1 MTIKELSKQLKLPL
15 MTLNYLVQKGLIHD
29 PPTDEDVNNLSFL
42 SQIWGDK
49 ELLKHQLTKY
59 NQKSRL
65 AMIKTAEMD
74 KITAYIFN
82 RYLNA
87 EGKLMVQQVAE
98 EVNHYYHVPI
108 DDKLKKLIY
117 KTREKARKAKQRMK
131 RK

>member
-1 MTIKELSKQLKLPL
+1 
-15 MTLNYLVQKGLIHD
+15 MTLKDLSRQFKIPLISLKHLAENGLIHD
-29 PPTDEDVNNLSFL
+29 PPTDEDINNLSFL

-74 KITAYIFN
+74 KIPAYIFN

-87 EGKLMVQQVAE
+87 EESLMVQQVAE